1 MATVIPGTPALARH
15 QRTPA
20 LLLETIRDLGGVT
33 RADLSR
39 LTGLSRSAVA
49 HAVAALLADGLIAE
63 REPGGGHAGQRGRPA
78 TLLTPSRPP
87 GHVVGIDFGHAHV
100 GVAIA
105 DTAGEVLA
113 ESRQGAD
120 VDHHADEVLDT
131 SARMTRYLLSQA
143 GVPLSQVIAVVAGI
157 PGPVDPRTRALRPP
171 AILAAWAGRDA
182 GHELAT
188 RLGRPAEVANDADL
202 GALGELRYGAGRGRQ
217 DFVYVKAS
225 HGVGAGLVLGG
236 RIYRGAAGIAG
247 EIGHTSLPDATEWC
261 RCGNRGCL
269 ETVVSLGPLSR
280 RLARIGIPPAAGGAG
295 WPASPLQENA
305 LAVRVLTEAGRI
317 LGRALADLCNCLNP
331 EAVILGGEIGTAG
344 PPLVAGVRESIDRY
358 AQPAAAE
365 AVQVLAARLGAR
377 SELLGA
383 VALAAGQVAGLR

>member
-1 MATVIPGTPALARH
+1 MATVIPGTPPLARH

-49 HAVAALLADGLIAE
+49 HAVAALLADGLITE
-63 REPGGGHAGQRGRPA
+63 HEPGGGHGGRRGRPA

-113 ESRQGAD
+113 ESRLGAD
-120 VDHHADEVLDT
+120 VDHRADEVLDM
-131 SARMTRYLLSQA
+131 SARMTRDLLSQA
-143 GVPLSQVIAVVAGI
+143 GVPLGQVVAVVAGI

-182 GHELAT
+182 GQEVAT
-188 RLGRPAEVANDADL
+188 RLGLPVEVANDADL
-202 GALGELRYGAGRGRQ
+202 GALGELRYGAGRGRR

-236 RIYRGAAGIAG
+236 RIYRGAAGMAG

-269 ETVVSLGPLSR
+269 ETVVSLGPLGR
-280 RLARIGIPPAAGGAG
+280 RLTRIGIPPATGGAG
-295 WPASPLQENA
+295 WPAGRLQGNA

-365 AVQVLAARLGAR
+365 AVQVLAAGLGAR
-377 SELLGA
+377 SELMGA

>member
-1 MATVIPGTPALARH
+1 
-15 QRTPA
+15 
-20 LLLETIRDLGGVT
+20 
-33 RADLSR
+33 
-39 LTGLSRSAVA
+39 
-49 HAVAALLADGLIAE
+49 
-63 REPGGGHAGQRGRPA
+63 
-78 TLLTPSRPP
+78 
-87 GHVVGIDFGHAHV
+87 
-100 GVAIA
+100 
-105 DTAGEVLA
+105 
-113 ESRQGAD
+113 
-120 VDHHADEVLDT
+120 
-131 SARMTRYLLSQA
+131 MTRDLLSQA
-143 GVPLSQVIAVVAGI
+143 GVPLSQVIAVVAGL
-157 PGPVDPRTRALRPP
+157 PGPVDPHTRALRPP

-188 RLGRPAEVANDADL
+188 RLGRPVEVANDADL

-236 RIYRGAAGIAG
+236 RIYRGTAGIAG

-295 WPASPLQENA
+295 WPVSRLQENA
-305 LAVRVLTEAGRI
+305 LAVRALTETGRI

-365 AVQVLAARLGAR
+365 AVQVLAAGLGAR
-377 SELLGA
+377 SELMGA

>member
-1 MATVIPGTPALARH
+1 MATVIPGTPSLARH

-87 GHVVGIDFGHAHV
+87 GHVVGIDFGHAHI

-105 DTAGEVLA
+105 DTTGDVLA
-113 ESRQGAD
+113 ESRLGAD

-143 GVPLSQVIAVVAGI
+143 GVPLSQVIAVVAGL

-182 GHELAT
+182 GHELAS
-188 RLGRPAEVANDADL
+188 RLGLPVEVANDADL
-202 GALGELRYGAGRGRQ
+202 GALGELRYGAGRGRR

-344 PPLVAGVRESIDRY
+344 P
-358 AQPAAAE
+358 
-365 AVQVLAARLGAR
+365 AARRVTPRR
-377 SELLGA
+377 SGC
-383 VALAAGQVAGLR
+383 RDR

>member
-1 MATVIPGTPALARH
+1 MATVTPGTPALARH

-20 LLLETIRDLGGVT
+20 QLLETIRDLGGVT

-49 HAVAALLADGLIAE
+49 HAVAALLADGLISE
-63 REPGGGHAGQRGRPA
+63 REPGGSHPGRRGRPA
-78 TLLTPSRPP
+78 ALLMLSRPA

-100 GVAIA
+100 GAAVA

-113 ESRQGAD
+113 ERRLAAD
-120 VDHHADEVLDT
+120 VDHRADEVLDE
-131 SARMTRYLLSQA
+131 SARLARDLLGQA
-143 GVPLSQVIAVVAGI
+143 GVPLSEVLAIAAGI
-157 PGPVDPRTRALRPP
+157 PGPLDPQTRALRPP

-188 RLGRPAEVANDADL
+188 RFGRPVEVANDADL
-202 GALGELRYGAGRGRQ
+202 GALGELHFGAARGRR
-217 DFVYVKAS
+217 DFVYVKVS
-225 HGVGAGLVLGG
+225 HGIGAGLVLDG
-236 RIYRGAAGIAG
+236 RIYRGAAGVAG

-269 ETVVSLGPLSR
+269 ETVVSLAPLQR
-280 RLARIGIPPAAGGAG
+280 RLARIGIPMTADGPGGPMTWLPENTLAA
-295 WPASPLQENA
+295 
-305 LAVRVLTEAGRI
+305 RVLTEAGRI
-317 LGRALADLCNCLNP
+317 LGRTLADLCNCLNP
-331 EAVILGGEIGTAG
+331 EAVILGGEIGTSG

-365 AVQVLAARLGAR
+365 AVQVSAAGLGAR
-377 SELLGA
+377 SELMGA
-383 VALAAGQVAGLR
+383 IALATGLVAGLR

>member
-1 MATVIPGTPALARH
+1 MIPGTPALARH

-20 LLLETIRDLGGVT
+20 QLLQTIRDLGGVT

-49 HAVAALLADGLIAE
+49 HAVAALLAEGLITE
-63 REPGGGHAGQRGRPA
+63 RAPGGSHAGQRGRPA
-78 TLLTPSRPP
+78 GLLTPSRPP

-105 DTAGEVLA
+105 DTAGAVLA
-113 ESRQGAD
+113 ESRLGAD
-120 VDHHADEVLDT
+120 VDHRAGEVLDT
-131 SARMTRYLLSQA
+131 SARMTRDLLSQA
-143 GVPLSQVIAVVAGI
+143 GVPLGQVVAVVAGI
-157 PGPVDPRTRALRPP
+157 PGPLDPRTRALRPP

-182 GHELAT
+182 GHELAS
-188 RLGRPAEVANDADL
+188 RLGLPVEVANDADL

-269 ETVVSLGPLSR
+269 ETVVSLGPLR
-280 RLARIGIPPAAGGAG
+280 HRLARIGIPPAADGAG
-295 WPASPLQENA
+295 WPVIRLQENA
-305 LAVRVLTEAGRI
+305 LAVRVLAEAGRI

-365 AVQVLAARLGAR
+365 AVQVLAAGLGAR
-377 SELLGA
+377 SEVMGA

>member
-1 MATVIPGTPALARH
+1 MATVIPGAPALARH

-20 LLLETIRDLGGVT
+20 QLLETIRDLGGVT

-39 LTGLSRSAVA
+39 LTGLSRSTVA

-63 REPGGGHAGQRGRPA
+63 REPEGSPAGQRGRPA
-78 TLLTPSRPP
+78 ALLTPSRPP

-100 GVAIA
+100 GVAVA

-113 ESRQGAD
+113 ESRLGAD

-131 SARMTRYLLSQA
+131 SARMTRDLLSQA
-143 GVPLSQVIAVVAGI
+143 GVPLSQVAAAVAGL
-157 PGPVDPRTRALRPP
+157 PGPLDPQTRALRPP

-188 RLGRPAEVANDADL
+188 RLGLPVEVANDADL
-202 GALGELRYGAGRGRQ
+202 GALGELRYGAGRGRR

-236 RIYRGAAGIAG
+236 RIYRGAAGMAG

-269 ETVVSLGPLSR
+269 ETVVSLGPLRR
-280 RLARIGIPPAAGGAG
+280 RLARTGIPPAADAGG
-295 WPASPLQENA
+295 WPVIRLQQNA
-305 LAVRVLTEAGRI
+305 LAVRVLAEAGRI

-344 PPLVAGVRESIDRY
+344 PPVVAGVRESIDRY
-358 AQPAAAE
+358 AQPGAAE
-365 AVQVLAARLGAR
+365 AVQVLAAGLGAR
-377 SELLGA
+377 SELMGA